1 MEAIRANGINYQ
13 EGMRAHSETVRTLG
27 PNTVE
32 RRYTSN
38 YSSSAPSS
46 AALAVHYATHPL
58 NAIGSNLRGF
68 LYWKTETG
76 SVTLIK
82 IYAQVEGQVLEFLH
96 YSGNDSRRRWNTRGR
111 ASCRDSVCQAG

>member
-1 MEAIRANGINYQ
+1 MASTVAGADAVAEDFRDKLPQIEASSRYSVNLRSGKLSL
-13 EGMRAHSETVRTLG
+13 SETDLTLG
-27 PNTVE
+27 PITLE

-58 NAIGSNLRGF
+58 NTIGSNLRGF

-82 IYAQVEGQVLEFLH
+82 IYAQVEGQVLEL
-96 YSGNDSRRRWNTRGR
+96 DRK
-111 ASCRDSVCQAG
+111 SVV